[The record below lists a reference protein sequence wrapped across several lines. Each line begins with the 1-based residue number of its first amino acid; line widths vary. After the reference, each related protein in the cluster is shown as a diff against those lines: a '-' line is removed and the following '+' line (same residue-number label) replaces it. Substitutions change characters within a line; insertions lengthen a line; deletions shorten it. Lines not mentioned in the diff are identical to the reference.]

1 MSHLPGVLVLVPRFQ
16 LVLSPPLPCTN
27 GGQGLCHL
35 LIVAELLARC
45 GILSMFWVYCV
56 TIMICLRGVRTK
68 TVSLHVCFFF
78 FFLF

>member
-16 LVLSPPLPCTN
+16 LVLSPPLPCIN
-27 GGQGLCHL
+27 GGHGLCHL
-35 LIVAELLARC
+35 LVVAELLARC

-68 TVSLHVCFFF
+68 TVSFAFFF
-78 FFLF
+78 SFLG

>member
-35 LIVAELLARC
+35 LVVAELLARC

-56 TIMICLRGVRTK
+56 TIMICLIE
-68 TVSLHVCFFF
+68 VSGQRLWVFTFAF